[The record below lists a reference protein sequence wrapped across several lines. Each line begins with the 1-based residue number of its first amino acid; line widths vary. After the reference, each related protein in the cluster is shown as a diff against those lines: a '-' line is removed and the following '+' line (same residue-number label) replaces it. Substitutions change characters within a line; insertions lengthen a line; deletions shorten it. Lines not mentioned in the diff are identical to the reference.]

1 MSKVKLIASF
11 GVAIIFVLLLTAYI
25 VPQTQYAL
33 KLRFGKVISVADT
46 AGLHFKVP
54 LMDKIRFFDKRILT
68 LDAEPQRFLTSEKKS
83 VIVDSFVKWRIIS
96 VTDYYT
102 TLGGSET
109 RAGQRLSEI
118 IADSLRGKF
127 GIRTIKEVVSG
138 ERADI
143 MVDMRN
149 EANERTKSLGI
160 KIEDVRIK
168 RIDLPEEVSHSVY
181 RRMEAERERVAR
193 DLRSRGQA
201 EAIRIRAAADRKK
214 VELLAEAQ
222 RKSEE
227 LRGNGDGEASKIYAE
242 SYGKNPE
249 FYNLYRSLNAY
260 KKTFS
265 DKSDVLVIE
274 PDSEFFQ
281 YFKKS
286 Q

>member
-1 MSKVKLIASF
+1 MNNLKIVGGVIIAFLVIMS
-11 GVAIIFVLLLTAYI
+11 AYV
-25 VPQTQYAL
+25 VPQTDYAL
-33 KLRFGKVISVADT
+33 KLRFGKVINVENE
-46 AGLHFKVP
+46 AGLHFKWP
-54 LMDKIRFFDKRILT
+54 FFDKIRYFDKRILT
-68 LDAEPQRFLTSEKKS
+68 LDAQPQRFLTSEKKS
-83 VIVDSFVKWRIIS
+83 VIVDSFVKWRIIN

-102 TLGGSET
+102 TLSGNET
-109 RAGQRLSEI
+109 LAGARLSEI
-118 IADSLRGKF
+118 IADSLRSKF

-149 EANERTKSLGI
+149 EANERSKPLGI
-160 KIEDVRIK
+160 QIEDVRIK

-193 DLRSRGQA
+193 DLRSRGKA
-201 EAIRIRAAADRKK
+201 EAIRIKAAADRTK

-227 LRGNGDGEASKIYAE
+227 LRGDGDGEASKIYAE
-242 SYGKNPE
+242 SFGKNPE
-249 FYNLYRSLNAY
+249 FYKFYRSLNAY
-260 KKTFS
+260 KKTFRDSS
-265 DKSDVLVIE
+265 DILIIE

-286 Q
+286 K